1 LKLSTP
7 PASEVDAARSKRRS
21 KRITSD
27 RPLWLIW
34 PNIAAVALIVAIPFL
49 IALYTSFLSVDQ
61 YTLRQWTSAPW
72 VGLDNYVEAVT
83 GSSILSIS
91 ALGSL
96 GVSVAFSV
104 LTTAIIT
111 PIGILA
117 ALTVNTEFRGRALIR
132 SLYLIPYVI
141 PTFVTAILWRTMFL
155 PETGLINRLLAA
167 LGVADLNTYWLVG
180 SKAFW
185 AMLITECWAVWAFVY
200 IMVLAGLQAIPVELY
215 EVAEL
220 DGANSWQKLT
230 KVVLPQ
236 LRGLLALALL
246 LSTLFHFNNFTL
258 PFVMFGTHPPAAVT
272 VLPLNIYLTSF
283 NLFNFS
289 LGSAMSIFTLIIML
303 VPGFIYLR
311 MLRLGE
317 VAR

>member
-1 LKLSTP
+1 M
-7 PASEVDAARSKRRS
+7 
-21 KRITSD
+21 
-27 RPLWLIW
+27 WLIW
-34 PNIAAVALIVAIPFL
+34 PNVAAMVLVVAIPFL

-61 YTLRQWTSAPW
+61 YTLRQWIHAPW

-83 GSSILSIS
+83 GSSVLSIS

-96 GVSVAFSV
+96 GVSAAFSV
-104 LTTAIIT
+104 LTTLIIT

-117 ALTVNTEFRGRALIR
+117 ALTVNTEFRGRGLIR
-132 SLYLIPYVI
+132 SLYLVPYVI

-155 PETGLINRLLAA
+155 PETGLINRFLAA
-167 LGVADLNTYWLVG
+167 IGVADINTYWLVG
-180 SKAFW
+180 AKSFW
-185 AMLITECWAVWAFVY
+185 AMLITESWAVWAFVY
-200 IMVLAGLQAIPVELY
+200 IMVLAGLQSIPVELY

-230 KVVLPQ
+230 RVVLPQ

-258 PFVMFGTHPPAAVT
+258 PFVMFGTHPPTAVT

-283 NLFNFS
+283 NLFDFS
-289 LGSAMSIFTLIIML
+289 LGSAMSILTLIIML
-303 VPGFIYLR
+303 IPGFIYLR